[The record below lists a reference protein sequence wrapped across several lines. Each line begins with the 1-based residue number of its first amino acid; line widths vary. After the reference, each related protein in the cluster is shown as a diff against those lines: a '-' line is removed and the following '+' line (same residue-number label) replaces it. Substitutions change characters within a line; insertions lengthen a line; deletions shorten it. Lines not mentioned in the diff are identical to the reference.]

1 MTLQI
6 LPALKAG
13 TLFEFLG
20 LNSLFGILMTVFGL
34 VCQTVS
40 CVMSILMY
48 RTLRSLL
55 GLKPLAR
62 AINLKPELIN
72 TTRTRALP
80 SGHIPLIS
88 LPDTAAAGTVEIV

>member
-20 LNSLFGILMTVFGL
+20 PNSLFGILMSVFGL
-34 VCQTVS
+34 ACQTIS

-48 RTLRSLL
+48 QTLRSLL

-62 AINLKPELIN
+62 TINLKPKLIN

-80 SGHIPLIS
+80 LGHVPLIS
-88 LPDTAAAGTVEIV
+88 LPDTAAAGTVEVV